1 MPASIITKRVSL
13 TEGQWRRV
21 QENMER
27 DDDWDA
33 WKAVEVAPV
42 ISETVNPA
50 EEPNEIDAWVID
62 ARREGRNA

>member
-1 MPASIITKRVSL
+1 MVLITKQVTL

-33 WKAVEVAPV
+33 WKAVETAEVV
-42 ISETVNPA
+42 SESTTYTR
-50 EEPNEIDAWVID
+50 DAWLHD
-62 ARREGRNA
+62 ARKEGRDE